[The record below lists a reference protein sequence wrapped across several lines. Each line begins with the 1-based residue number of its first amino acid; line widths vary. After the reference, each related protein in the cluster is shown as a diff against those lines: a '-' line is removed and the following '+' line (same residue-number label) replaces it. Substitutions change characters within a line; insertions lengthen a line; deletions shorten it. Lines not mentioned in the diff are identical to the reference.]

1 MATVEMQR
9 LAKAIAHDVE
19 ATVLAML
26 EGHELGE
33 VAAVIG
39 YNEVE
44 LEKRPR
50 IRVRRWKVQL
60 GDFSRVRAQT

>member
-9 LAKAIAHDVE
+9 LAKAVGRDVE
-19 ATVLAML
+19 AAVLAML
-26 EGHELGE
+26 EGNEQGE

-39 YNEVE
+39 RNIVE

-50 IRVRRWKVQL
+50 IQVRRWKVQL
-60 GDFSRVRAQT
+60 GDFSRVRVTT